1 MFQGVYTA
9 LITPFEASNLEKVD
23 YSTFEKLLERQISE
37 GIHGV
42 VPCGTTGESP
52 TLTNEEHDKIIE
64 ASVQIV
70 KKRIPVLAG
79 TGSNSTREAIERTL
93 HAEKVG
99 ADGALIMTP
108 YYNKPTQEGIFQH
121 FKAIHDATNIPI
133 IIYNIPGRS
142 VVDIKDETIARIA
155 ELPRIAGLKDATGDL
170 SRPTN
175 LKKIFENNSKLN
187 SKIFYQMSG
196 DDETA
201 VDFNKLGGVGCIS
214 VSSNLLPKICAE
226 VQDLCKA
233 KKFEEAKNLDNKIS
247 AIHKDLFIES
257 SPQPIKFAMEYFGLC
272 SGNLRLPL
280 VKISE
285 QTEAKLKST
294 LNKIATINSF

>member
-1 MFQGVYTA
+1 MFTGSYTA
-9 LITPFEASNLEKVD
+9 LITPFNPSNVDEVDYNCLEKLV
-23 YSTFEKLLERQISE
+23 ERQVSA

-52 TLTNEEHDKIIE
+52 TLSNAEHDRVIE
-64 ASVQIV
+64 VTVEIV

-79 TGSNSTREAIERTL
+79 TGSNSTKEAIERTL
-93 HAEKVG
+93 HAQKAK

-155 ELPRIAGLKDATGDL
+155 ELPRILGVKDATGDMQ
-170 SRPTN
+170 RPTN
-175 LKKIFENNSKLN
+175 LSKIFANSYNLKG
-187 SKIFYQMSG
+187 KKFYQMSG

-201 VDFNKLGGVGCIS
+201 IEFNRLGGVGCIS
-214 VSSNLLPKICAE
+214 VTSNLFPAVCAN
-226 VQDLCKA
+226 VQNLCMNGEFEKA
-233 KKFEEAKNLDNKIS
+233 KAEDTKI
-247 AIHKDLFIES
+247 AELHKLLFIET
-257 SPQPIKFAMEYFGLC
+257 SPQPVKFAAEYYGLC
-272 SGNLRLPL
+272 SGSLRLPL
-280 VKISE
+280 VKISKDS
-285 QTEAKLKST
+285 EAKLRGA
-294 LNKIATINSF
+294 LDRARGYI